1 MRLVHDKWLTLSEL
15 TAELRISRSTLNRMR
30 REGAERGLPM
40 PCQVFGRQLVRV
52 RLREVEEWAAH
63 LQPPSGAARTTLDRT

>member
-40 PCQVFGRQLVRV
+40 PCQVFDRQLVRV
-52 RLREVEEWAAH
+52 RLREVEEWAAQ
-63 LQPPSGAARTTLDRT
+63 LQAPLTEQSVP